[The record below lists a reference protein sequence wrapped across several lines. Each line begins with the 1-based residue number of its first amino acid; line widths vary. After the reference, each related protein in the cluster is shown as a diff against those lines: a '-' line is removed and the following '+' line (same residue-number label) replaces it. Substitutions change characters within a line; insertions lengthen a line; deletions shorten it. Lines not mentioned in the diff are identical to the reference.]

1 MPETTLQ
8 RAHDR
13 LRAKLKID
21 PPLPAKLTA
30 TDDEV
35 LGTLVRV
42 ESRTAVNDKGEESHY
57 DVAVLGDASLD
68 GLTTIPKGWDG
79 GQLVEVSLSGSIL
92 KRKWD
97 ELAPRPGEVVGIRRL
112 WETRTRAGRDAVDYN
127 VVVDR
132 DGDIGGDVPSPTEPL
147 SDDDGYDE

>member
-1 MPETTLQ
+1 MSEHSLQ

-21 PPLPAKLTA
+21 PPIPAKLTA
-30 TDDEV
+30 EDDEI

-42 ESRTAVNDKGEESHY
+42 ERRTAVNDKGEERHY
-57 DVAVLGDASLD
+57 DVAVLGDANLD

-79 GQLVEVSLSGSIL
+79 AQLVEVPLSGSIL

-97 ELAPRPGEVVGIRRL
+97 ELEPRPGEVVGIRRL
-112 WETRTRAGRDAVDYN
+112 WETRTRAGRDAVEYI
-127 VVVDR
+127 VAIDR
-132 DGDIGGDVPSPTEPL
+132 DGDVRDEVPPPAEPL
-147 SDDDGYDE
+147 PDDYDE